1 METKITKNFTLEELC
16 HSNTAVAKDLKN
28 IPDEKQTRNLKALAV
43 NLLQPVRDI
52 YGKPMYINSGFRSPE
67 VNKTVGGSPDSQHMK
82 GEAADV
88 ASGHPAE
95 LVECLKRSGLDFD
108 QCIQYSTFVHLS
120 LKLSGTNRRQYLKG
134 RY

>member
-1 METKITKNFTLEELC
+1 MEAKITKNFTLEELC
-16 HSNTAVAKDLKN
+16 HSNTAVAKGLKN
-28 IPDEKQTRNLKALAV
+28 IPDEKQTRNLKELAI

-67 VNKTVGGSPDSQHMK
+67 VNKAVGGSPDSQHMK

-88 ASGHPAE
+88 ASVHPAE
-95 LVECLKRSGLDFD
+95 LVECLKRSGLNFD

>member
-1 METKITKNFTLEELC
+1 MEAKITKNFTLEELC
-16 HSNTAVAKDLKN
+16 HSNTAVAKGLKN
-28 IPDEKQTRNLKALAV
+28 IPDEKQTRNLKELAI

-67 VNKTVGGSPDSQHMK
+67 VNKAVGGSPDSQHMK

-88 ASGHPAE
+88 ASEHPAE
-95 LVECLKRSGLDFD
+95 LVECLKCSGLDFD

>member
-1 METKITKNFTLEELC
+1 MEAKITKNFTLEELC
-16 HSNTAVAKDLKN
+16 HSNTAVAKGLKN
-28 IPDEKQTRNLKALAV
+28 IPDEKQTRNLKALAI

-67 VNKTVGGSPDSQHMK
+67 VNKAVGGSPDSQHMK

-88 ASGHPAE
+88 ASEHPAE

>member
-16 HSNTAVAKDLKN
+16 HSNMAVAKDLKN

-67 VNKTVGGSPDSQHMK
+67 VNKAVGGSPDSQHMK

-88 ASGHPAE
+88 VSEHPAE

>member
-16 HSNTAVAKDLKN
+16 HSNTAVAKGLKN
-28 IPDEKQTRNLKALAV
+28 IPDEKQTRNLKALAI

-67 VNKTVGGSPDSQHMK
+67 VNKAVGGNPDSQHMK

-88 ASGHPAE
+88 ASEHPVE

-134 RY
+134 WY